1 MRDMVM
7 FLAMLGMVPMAFMNG
22 FVAFLF
28 WGYTTVL
35 TPVHYLYGFMMGV
48 RFNFIFAAIA
58 LGLLFL
64 GKSGVKGIKVKLSVT
79 YWLLVLFFIHASLS
93 TLFALRPNPMLAIRY
108 EDFIKGFAFTLAIPF
123 FVRDRT
129 GIHALLAMIAL
140 GLGLHGVVEG
150 LKFIVSG
157 GSHKMNG
164 IGNSSLTDNNL
175 FAVGMVIA
183 LPILLYFSNIL
194 KNKNG
199 KIAAMM
205 GVSMTILT
213 IIATNSRGGFL
224 ALAVLGLWYFIGSRR
239 KGIAL
244 LAVLAGIVI
253 IFVAAPESWFDRVS
267 SIQSAD
273 EDISF
278 MNRVAAWKVSAALG
292 LANPV
297 FGAGFSAV
305 QNFWIWEIYKNMPSF
320 FSMDMS
326 QYSTLVAHSIYFQV
340 LGDMGFMGLFL
351 FLGLLASAYFNRR
364 AITQKIK
371 KYDRPDL
378 IWARDLADA
387 IFLSLL
393 GYMVGGAGVS
403 LTYYEVVYIL
413 ICLMSVL
420 NTVVNTQLEKPVTP
434 ADLKPV

>member
-35 TPVHYLYGFMMGV
+35 TPAHYLYGFMIGV
-48 RFNFIFAAIA
+48 RYNFIFAAIA

-64 GKSGVKGIKVKLSVT
+64 GKSGKNSEKVKLSAT
-79 YWLLVLFFIHASLS
+79 YWLLVTFFIHASLS
-93 TLFALRPNPMLAIRY
+93 TLFALRPNPLLALRY

-129 GIHALLAMIAL
+129 GIHALLAMLAL

-164 IGNSSLTDNNL
+164 IANSSLTDNNL
-175 FAVGMVIA
+175 FGVGMIVA
-183 LPILLYFSNIL
+183 LPILLYFASVLSN
-194 KNKNG
+194 KYS

-205 GVSMTILT
+205 GALLTILT
-213 IIATNSRGGFL
+213 IVATNSRGAFL
-224 ALAVLGLWYFIGSRR
+224 ALFVLGLWYFVGSRR
-239 KGIAL
+239 KGFAL
-244 LAVLAGIVI
+244 IAVLAATTI

-278 MNRVAAWKVSAALG
+278 MNRVAAWKVSSALG

-340 LGDMGFMGLFL
+340 LGDMGFVGLFL
-351 FLGLLASAYFNRR
+351 FLTLLTSAYFNRR
-364 AITQKIK
+364 SITQKIK
-371 KYDRPDL
+371 KTNRLDL

-403 LTYYEVVYIL
+403 LTYYEVIYIL

-420 NTVVNTQLEKPVTP
+420 KTVVDTKLETP
-434 ADLKPV
+434 FKHSD

>member
-7 FLAMLGMVPMAFMNG
+7 FLAMLGMVPMAIMNG

-35 TPVHYLYGFMMGV
+35 TPAHYLYGFMLGV
-48 RFNFIFAAIA
+48 RFNFIFAAVA

-64 GKSGVKGIKVKLSVT
+64 GKTGTKGTKLKLSAT
-79 YWLLVLFFIHASLS
+79 YWLLLAFFIHASLS

-108 EDFIKGFAFTLAIPF
+108 EDFVKGFAFTLAIPF
-123 FVRDRT
+123 FVRDRA
-129 GIHALLAMIAL
+129 GIHALLVMLAL

-150 LKFIVSG
+150 LKFIASG
-157 GSHKMNG
+157 GGHRMNG

-175 FAVGMVIA
+175 FAVGMVIV
-183 LPILLYFSNIL
+183 LPILLYFSTVFN
-194 KNKNG
+194 NKYS
-199 KIAAMM
+199 KIAAII
-205 GVSMTILT
+205 GALLTILT

-224 ALAVLGLWYFIGSRR
+224 ALSVLGLWYFVGSRR
-239 KGIAL
+239 KGLAL
-244 LAVLAGIVI
+244 LGVLAGVVI
-253 IFVAAPESWFDRVS
+253 IFLAAPDSWFDRVS
-267 SIQSAD
+267 SIQTAD
-273 EDISF
+273 EDLSF

-297 FGAGFSAV
+297 FGAGFSAI
-305 QNFWIWEIYKNMPSF
+305 QNFWIWEIYKDMPSF

-326 QYSTLVAHSIYFQV
+326 QYSTLVAHSVYFQV
-340 LGDMGFMGLFL
+340 LGDMGFIGLFL
-351 FLGLLASAYFNRR
+351 FLALLASSYFNRR
-364 AITQKIK
+364 SITQKIK
-371 KYDRPDL
+371 KFDRPDL
-378 IWARDLADA
+378 IWARDMADA

-420 NTVVNTQLEKPVTP
+420 HTVVDAQINNKLRTL
-434 ADLKPV
+434 A

>member
-1 MRDMVM
+1 MVM
-7 FLAMLGMVPMAFMNG
+7 FLAMLGMVPMAIMNG

-35 TPVHYLYGFMMGV
+35 TPAHYLYGFMLGV

-64 GKSGVKGIKVKLSVT
+64 GKTGTKGTKLKLSAT
-79 YWLLVLFFIHASLS
+79 YWLLLAFFIHASLS

-108 EDFIKGFAFTLAIPF
+108 EDFVKGFAFTLAIPF
-123 FVRDRT
+123 FVRDRA
-129 GIHALLAMIAL
+129 GIHALLAMLAL

-157 GSHKMNG
+157 GGHRMSG

-175 FAVGMVIA
+175 FAVGMVIV
-183 LPILLYFSNIL
+183 LPILLYFSTVFN
-194 KNKNG
+194 NKYS
-199 KIAAMM
+199 KIAAIV
-205 GVSMTILT
+205 GVMLTILT

-224 ALAVLGLWYFIGSRR
+224 ALSVLGLWYFVGSRR
-239 KGIAL
+239 KGLAL
-244 LAVLAGIVI
+244 LGVLAGIVI
-253 IFVAAPESWFDRVS
+253 IFVAAPDSWFDRVS
-267 SIQSAD
+267 SIQTAD
-273 EDISF
+273 EDLSF

-297 FGAGFSAV
+297 FGAGFSAI
-305 QNFWIWEIYKNMPSF
+305 QNFWIWEIYKDMPSF

-326 QYSTLVAHSIYFQV
+326 QYSTLVAHSVYFQV

-351 FLGLLASAYFNRR
+351 FLALLASGYFNRR
-364 AITQKIK
+364 SIIQKIK
-371 KYDRPDL
+371 KFDRPDL
-378 IWARDLADA
+378 IWARDMADA

-420 NTVVNTQLEKPVTP
+420 HTVVDSQINNKLRTL
-434 ADLKPV
+434 A

>member
-7 FLAMLGMVPMAFMNG
+7 FLAMLGMVPMAIMNG

-35 TPVHYLYGFMMGV
+35 TPAHYLYGFMLGV

-64 GKSGVKGIKVKLSVT
+64 GKTGTKGTKLKLSAT
-79 YWLLVLFFIHASLS
+79 YWLLLAFFIHASLS

-108 EDFIKGFAFTLAIPF
+108 EDFVKGFAFTLAIPF
-123 FVRDRT
+123 FVRDRA
-129 GIHALLAMIAL
+129 GIHALLAMLAL

-157 GSHKMNG
+157 GGHRMNG

-175 FAVGMVIA
+175 FAVGMVIV
-183 LPILLYFSNIL
+183 LPILLYFSTVFN
-194 KNKNG
+194 NKYS
-199 KIAAMM
+199 KISAIIGALL
-205 GVSMTILT
+205 TILT

-224 ALAVLGLWYFIGSRR
+224 ALSVLGLWYFVGSRR
-239 KGIAL
+239 KGLAL
-244 LAVLAGIVI
+244 LGVLAGIVI
-253 IFVAAPESWFDRVS
+253 IFVAAPDSWFDRVS
-267 SIQSAD
+267 SIQTAD
-273 EDISF
+273 EDLSF

-297 FGAGFSAV
+297 FGAGFSAI
-305 QNFWIWEIYKNMPSF
+305 QNFWIWEIYKDMPSF

-326 QYSTLVAHSIYFQV
+326 QYSTLVAHSVYFQV
-340 LGDMGFMGLFL
+340 LGDMGFIGLFL
-351 FLGLLASAYFNRR
+351 FLALLASSYFNRR
-364 AITQKIK
+364 SITQKIK
-371 KYDRPDL
+371 KFDRPDL
-378 IWARDLADA
+378 IWARDMADA

-420 NTVVNTQLEKPVTP
+420 HTVVDSQINNKLRTL
-434 ADLKPV
+434 A